1 MHTHLYLSSLPLMR
15 RPLQCAIRPRTSSAS
30 YRTMRDCERRGR
42 RPRPPEINMLAT
54 HLKRLTA
61 NTVSA
66 CPPQG
71 CRLVCS
77 GSMVKTL
84 RVWTIREPHLSY
96 KTGLDVAQSHPLYV
110 AIGVLIRLLFL
121 FDQEQAQQVLWS
133 MAPSSCLRTR
143 LASCV
148 PPSQLFWSMAPSS
161 CLGTRLASC
170 VPPSQLLWS
179 MAPSSCLGT
188 RLASFMGP
196 FWLRT
201 MQTWLQP
208 SAQQITSLLFYI

>member
-1 MHTHLYLSSLPLMR
+1 MR
-15 RPLQCAIRPRTSSAS
+15 RPLQCAIKPRTSSAS
-30 YRTMRDCERRGR
+30 YRMMRDWERRGR

-66 CPPQG
+66 CPSQG

-143 LASCV
+143 LAS
-148 PPSQLFWSMAPSS
+148 
-161 CLGTRLASC
+161 
-170 VPPSQLLWS
+170 
-179 MAPSSCLGT
+179 
-188 RLASFMGP
+188 FMGP

-201 MQTWLQP
+201 MQTWLNHQP
-208 SAQQITSLLFYI
+208 SKLLVCSFTFSGFSNYRKCILSG